1 MKNALKVLFL
11 ISLTNLL
18 SCRQPNPTPTALPEI
33 NIQCQRMSS
42 CYATNNNLVTNPFV
56 VNLVQEAQKSN
67 DPVQC
72 QTAVLEIEKAAKT
85 QCPF

>member
-1 MKNALKVLFL
+1 MKNTLKLLLL
-11 ISLTNLL
+11 ISLNNLF
-18 SCRQPNPTPTALPEI
+18 SCRQNNPTPSPLPEI

-42 CYATNNNLVTNPFV
+42 CYATNSNLINNPFV
-56 VNLVQEAQKSN
+56 VNLVQQAQKSN
-67 DPVQC
+67 NPTQC

>member
-1 MKNALKVLFL
+1 MKNTLKVLLL

-18 SCRQPNPTPTALPEI
+18 SCRQTNPVPSPLPEI

-42 CYATNNNLVTNPFV
+42 CYATNSNLVTNPFV
-56 VNLVQEAQKSN
+56 VNLVQQAQKSN
-67 DPVQC
+67 DPAQC
-72 QTAVLEIEKAAKT
+72 QTAVLEIEKSAKT